1 MDKNLID
8 VLSGNAGN
16 YMLPF
21 YWQHGDH
28 TASIPAEVERIYQSG
43 CRAFCVE
50 SRPHR
55 DFAGDGWWRDM
66 DIILR
71 EAKKRDMGVWILDD
85 DHFPTGH
92 AGGASKPT
100 RSCIPG

>member
-43 CRAFCVE
+43 
-50 SRPHR
+50 
-55 DFAGDGWWRDM
+55 
-66 DIILR
+66 
-71 EAKKRDMGVWILDD
+71 
-85 DHFPTGH
+85 
-92 AGGASKPT
+92 
-100 RSCIPG
+100 